1 MILAKLSNKILKLNL
16 FTVACFLIMLLTTST
31 IVFNLVFADL
41 RDVSKERAIKAGNA
55 IPASTISTLI
65 RYKDMESKEYKELF
79 DYAQKFK
86 VDNNAKN
93 VYLLVK
99 KDNSIAYFLVNG
111 SSEEIA
117 SKIGDEY
124 IINEEL
130 AEAFNGTATVFK
142 KINLSKDGAFLSSYA
157 PIKGSMSEVLAVVC
171 IDSDVT
177 MFKSIQ
183 NTLNISF
190 LVLAFISMLLS
201 LGTSMIFSKKLS
213 RNISTI
219 KMSLDKMADGDL
231 TENICIDSKDEFRL
245 IGEAINNFKN
255 KTAITLHSAKQV
267 AESVHIN
274 SENLS
279 SISVEMWSTSSNVTA
294 SIEEVA
300 AGANSQVNDLLNITS
315 IVSDLSSDVENIVI
329 LTKDANYAASNIDSM
344 ANDSDKNLKVL
355 VTSIENIS
363 TAFEGVSKKV
373 ELLGVNINKINDI
386 TDIIN
391 DIAEQTNLLALNAA
405 IEAARAGESGRG
417 FAVVADEIRKLAE
430 QSRDSSKDI
439 NNLVLGISKETD
451 MVITTTSD
459 VNSELIGQTTLIE
472 ESLTSFKNIISAI
485 EAIIP
490 KIENISISTE
500 NINNR
505 KNNVV
510 HMVEKMSSVT
520 AETSASAEEITA
532 SSMLIGVA
540 SEEVSTASKTLNDMT
555 KNLMNEINKF
565 KL

>member
-1 MILAKLSNKILKLNL
+1 
-16 FTVACFLIMLLTTST
+16 MLLITSS

-41 RDVSKERAIKAGNA
+41 RDVSKDRAIKATNV
-55 IPASTISTLI
+55 IPPTTVSTLI
-65 RYKDMESKEYKELF
+65 RYKDMHSKEYKELF
-79 DYAQKFK
+79 DYIQKFK
-86 VDNNAKN
+86 MDNDAKN

-99 KDNSIAYFLVNG
+99 KDNSTAYFLVNG
-111 SSEEIA
+111 SSDTGSA
-117 SKIGDEY
+117 KIGEEY
-124 IINEEL
+124 KINQEMS
-130 AEAFNGTATVFK
+130 EAFNGTPTVLK
-142 KINLSKDGAFLSSYA
+142 KTNISKGGAFLSSYA
-157 PIKGSMSEVLAVVC
+157 PIKGPMSEIIAVVC

-183 NTLNISF
+183 TTLNISF

-201 LGTSMIFSKKLS
+201 LGSSMLFSKKLS
-213 RNISTI
+213 KNISTI
-219 KMSLDKMADGDL
+219 KSSLDKMADGDL
-231 TENICIDSKDEFRL
+231 TANININSKDEFRL

-255 KTAITLHSAKQV
+255 KTAITLQSAKQV
-267 AESVHIN
+267 AEAVHNN
-274 SENLS
+274 SESLS
-279 SISVEMWSTSSNVTA
+279 SISVEMWSTSSNVTV

-300 AGANSQVNDLLNITS
+300 AGANSQVSDLLNISS
-315 IVSDLSSDVENIVI
+315 IVNDLSSDVENIVI

-344 ANDSDKNLKVL
+344 ANDSDKNLKIL
-355 VTSIENIS
+355 VSSIENIS
-363 TAFEGVSKKV
+363 NSFENVSKKIK
-373 ELLGVNINKINDI
+373 LLGININKINDI

-451 MVITTTSD
+451 MVITTTSN
-459 VNSELIGQTTLIE
+459 VNLELIGQTTLIE
-472 ESLTSFKNIISAI
+472 ESLKSFKNIISAV
-485 EAIIP
+485 EDIIP
-490 KIENISISTE
+490 KIENISTSTE

-520 AETSASAEEITA
+520 AETSASAEEITT
-532 SSMLIGVA
+532 SSELMRVS
-540 SEEVSTASKTLNDMT
+540 SEEVSTSSKTLNDMT
-555 KNLMNEINKF
+555 KSLMNEINKF

>member
-1 MILAKLSNKILKLNL
+1 MAKLSNKILKLNL
-16 FTVACFLIMLLTTST
+16 LTVACFLIMLLIAST
-31 IVFNLVFADL
+31 MVFNLVFADL
-41 RDVSKERAIKAGNA
+41 RDVSKDRAIKAGNA
-55 IPASTISTLI
+55 IPSSTVSTLI
-65 RYKDMESKEYKELF
+65 KYKDMDSKEYKELL
-79 DYAQKFK
+79 DYIQKFK
-86 VDNNAKN
+86 MDNNAKN

-99 KDNSIAYFLVNG
+99 KDNSTASLLVNG
-111 SSEEIA
+111 STEANSA
-117 SKIGDEY
+117 KIGAEY
-124 IINEEL
+124 KISQEIS
-130 AEAFNGTATVFK
+130 EAFNGTPTVLK
-142 KINLSKDGAFLSSYA
+142 KTNVSKDGAFLSSYA

-171 IDSDVT
+171 MDSDVT

-190 LVLAFISMLLS
+190 LVLAFISMLFS
-201 LGTSMIFSKKLS
+201 LGASILFSKKLS
-213 RNISTI
+213 KNINII
-219 KMSLDKMADGDL
+219 KNSLDKMADGDL
-231 TENICIDSKDEFRL
+231 TENININSKDEFRL
-245 IGEAINNFKN
+245 IGEAINNFKD
-255 KTAITLHSAKQV
+255 KTAITLQSAKQV
-267 AESVHIN
+267 AEAAHNN

-279 SISVEMWSTSSNVTA
+279 SISIEMWSTSSNVTA

-300 AGANSQVNDLLNITS
+300 AGANSQVTDLLNITS
-315 IVSDLSSDVENIVI
+315 IVNDLSTNVENIVV

-344 ANDSDKNLKVL
+344 ANDSDKNLKIL

-363 TAFEGVSKKV
+363 TSFEDVSKKIK
-373 ELLGVNINKINDI
+373 LLGININKINDI
-386 TDIIN
+386 TNIIN

-430 QSRDSSKDI
+430 QSRDSSNDI
-439 NNLVLGISKETD
+439 NDLVLGISKETD
-451 MVITTTSD
+451 MVITTTSN
-459 VNSELIGQTTLIE
+459 VNSELVSQTALIE
-472 ESLTSFKNIISAI
+472 ESLKSFKNIISAI

-510 HMVEKMSSVT
+510 DMVEKLSSVT
-520 AETSASAEEITA
+520 EETSASAEEITA
-532 SSMLIGVA
+532 SSEQMGAA
-540 SEEVSTASKTLNDMT
+540 SEEVSKSSKTLNDMT

>member
-1 MILAKLSNKILKLNL
+1 MAKLSNKILKLNL
-16 FTVACFLIMLLTTST
+16 LTVACFLIMLLITST

-41 RDVSKERAIKAGNA
+41 KDESKNRAIKAGDA
-55 IPASTISTLI
+55 IPTSTVSTLI
-65 RYKDMESKEYKELF
+65 KYKDMDSKEYKELF
-79 DYAQKFK
+79 DYIQKFK
-86 VDNNAKN
+86 MDNNAKN

-99 KDNSIAYFLVNG
+99 KDSSTAYYLVNG
-111 SSEEIA
+111 SSDVSG
-117 SKIGDEY
+117 SKIGDELK
-124 IINEEL
+124 INDEML
-130 AEAFNGTATVFK
+130 NSFNGTPTALK
-142 KINLSKDGAFLSSYA
+142 KINVSKDGAFLSSYA
-157 PIKGSMSEVLAVVC
+157 PIKGAMSEVLAVVC
-171 IDSDVT
+171 VDSDVT

-183 NTLNISF
+183 TTLNISF
-190 LVLAFISMLLS
+190 LVLAFISMLFS
-201 LGTSMIFSKKLS
+201 LGSSIVFSKKLS

-219 KMSLDKMADGDL
+219 KNSLDKMAEGDL
-231 TENICIDSKDEFRL
+231 TENININSKDEFRL

-255 KTAITLHSAKQV
+255 KTAITLQSAKQV
-267 AESVHIN
+267 AEAVHNN

-315 IVSDLSSDVENIVI
+315 IVNDLSTNVENIVI

-344 ANDSDKNLKVL
+344 ANDSDKNLKIL

-363 TAFEGVSKKV
+363 SSFEDVSKKIK
-373 ELLGVNINKINDI
+373 LLGVNINKINDI
-386 TDIIN
+386 TNIIN

-430 QSRDSSKDI
+430 QSKDSSKDI

-451 MVITTTSD
+451 MVIETTTN

-472 ESLTSFKNIISAI
+472 ESLKSFKNIISAI

-490 KIENISISTE
+490 KIENISTSTE

-510 HMVEKMSSVT
+510 NMVEKMSSVT

-532 SSMLIGVA
+532 SSAQMGIA
-540 SEEVSTASKTLNDMT
+540 SEEVSKSSKTLNEMT

>member
-1 MILAKLSNKILKLNL
+1 MSKLSNKILRLNL
-16 FTVACFLIMLLTTST
+16 LTVVSFLIMLLITST
-31 IVFNLVFADL
+31 IVFNLVFKDL
-41 RDVSKERAIKAGNA
+41 RDESKARAIKAVTA
-55 IPASTISTLI
+55 IPSSTVSTLI
-65 RYKDMESKEYKELF
+65 KYKDMDSKEYKEIF
-79 DYAQKFK
+79 DSIQKFK

-93 VYLLVK
+93 VYLLIK
-99 KDNSIAYFLVNG
+99 KDNSTAYYLVNG
-111 SSEEIA
+111 SSEA
-117 SKIGDEY
+117 NDAKIGTEY
-124 IINEEL
+124 KINEEL
-130 AEAFNGTATVFK
+130 SEAFKGTPSILK
-142 KINLSKDGAFLSSYA
+142 KTNVSKDAAFITSYA
-157 PIKGSMSEVLAVVC
+157 PIKGPMSEVIAVVC
-171 IDSDVT
+171 VDSDVT

-183 NTLNISF
+183 TTLNISF

-201 LGTSMIFSKKLS
+201 LGSSILFSKKLS
-213 RNISTI
+213 INISTI
-219 KMSLDKMADGDL
+219 KNSLDKMADGDL
-231 TENICIDSKDEFRL
+231 RENINIYSKDEFEL

-255 KTAITLHSAKQV
+255 KTAITLQSAKQV
-267 AESVHIN
+267 AEEVHNN

-279 SISVEMWSTSSNVTA
+279 SISIEMLSTSSNVTA

-300 AGANSQVNDLLNITS
+300 AGANSQVSDLLNITS
-315 IVSDLSSDVENIVI
+315 IVSDLSTNVENIVV

-344 ANDSDKNLKVL
+344 ANDSDKNLKIL

-363 TAFEGVSKKV
+363 NSFEDVSKKIK
-373 ELLGVNINKINDI
+373 LLGVNINKINDI
-386 TDIIN
+386 TNIIN

-430 QSRDSSKDI
+430 QSKDSSKDI
-439 NNLVLGISKETD
+439 NSLVLGISKETD
-451 MVITTTSD
+451 MVIATTSN

-472 ESLTSFKNIISAI
+472 ESLRSFKNIISAI

-490 KIENISISTE
+490 KIENISVSTE

-510 HMVEKMSSVT
+510 DMVEKMSSVT

-532 SSMLIGVA
+532 SSEQMGAA
-540 SEEVSTASKTLNDMT
+540 SEQVSNASKTLNDMT

-565 KL
+565 VL

>member
-1 MILAKLSNKILKLNL
+1 M
-16 FTVACFLIMLLTTST
+16 
-31 IVFNLVFADL
+31 
-41 RDVSKERAIKAGNA
+41 
-55 IPASTISTLI
+55 
-65 RYKDMESKEYKELF
+65 
-79 DYAQKFK
+79 
-86 VDNNAKN
+86 
-93 VYLLVK
+93 
-99 KDNSIAYFLVNG
+99 
-111 SSEEIA
+111 
-117 SKIGDEY
+117 
-124 IINEEL
+124 
-130 AEAFNGTATVFK
+130 
-142 KINLSKDGAFLSSYA
+142 
-157 PIKGSMSEVLAVVC
+157 
-171 IDSDVT
+171 DSDVT

-201 LGTSMIFSKKLS
+201 LGASMLFSKKLS
-213 RNISTI
+213 KNISII
-219 KMSLDKMADGDL
+219 KNSLDKMADGDL
-231 TENICIDSKDEFRL
+231 TENININSKDEFRL

-255 KTAITLHSAKQV
+255 KTAITLQSAKQV
-267 AESVHIN
+267 AEAVHNN

-279 SISVEMWSTSSNVTA
+279 SISIEMWSTSSNVTA

-300 AGANSQVNDLLNITS
+300 AGANSQVSDLLNITS
-315 IVSDLSSDVENIVI
+315 IVNDLSTNVENIVV

-344 ANDSDKNLKVL
+344 ANDSDRNLKIL

-363 TAFEGVSKKV
+363 TSFENVSKKIK
-373 ELLGVNINKINDI
+373 LLGVNINKINDI
-386 TDIIN
+386 TNIIN

-451 MVITTTSD
+451 MVITTTSN

-472 ESLTSFKNIISAI
+472 ESLKSFKNIISAI

-505 KNNVV
+505 KDNVV

-532 SSMLIGVA
+532 SSEQMGVA
-540 SEEVSTASKTLNDMT
+540 SEEVSNSSKTLNDMT

>member
-1 MILAKLSNKILKLNL
+1 MAKLSNKILKLNL
-16 FTVACFLIMLLTTST
+16 LTVACFLIMLLIVST
-31 IVFNLVFADL
+31 VVFNLVFADL

-55 IPASTISTLI
+55 IPSLTVSTLI
-65 RYKDMESKEYKELF
+65 KYKDMNSKEYKELF
-79 DYAQKFK
+79 NYIQKFK
-86 VDNNAKN
+86 MDNNAKN
-93 VYLLVK
+93 VSLLVK
-99 KDNSIAYFLVNG
+99 KDNSTAYFLVTG
-111 SSEEIA
+111 SSEKSSA
-117 SKIGDEY
+117 KIGDECK
-124 IINEEL
+124 INEEMS
-130 AEAFNGTATVFK
+130 EAFKGTPTVLK
-142 KINLSKDGAFLSSYA
+142 KTNISKDGAFLSSYA
-157 PIKGSMSEVLAVVC
+157 PIKGSMSEVIAVVC
-171 IDSDVT
+171 MDSDVT

-183 NTLNISF
+183 NTLNLSF
-190 LVLAFISMLLS
+190 LALAFISMLLS
-201 LGTSMIFSKKLS
+201 LGLSMLFSRKLS
-213 RNISTI
+213 KNISTI
-219 KMSLDKMADGDL
+219 KNSLDKMADGDL
-231 TENICIDSKDEFRL
+231 TENININSKDEFRL

-255 KTAITLHSAKQV
+255 KTAITLQSAKQV
-267 AESVHIN
+267 AEAVHNN

-279 SISVEMWSTSSNVTA
+279 SISIEMWSTSSNVTA

-300 AGANSQVNDLLNITS
+300 AGANSQVSDLLNITS
-315 IVSDLSSDVENIVI
+315 IVNDLSANVENIVV
-329 LTKDANYAASNIDSM
+329 LTKDANYAAANIDSL
-344 ANDSDKNLKVL
+344 ANDSDKNLKIL

-363 TAFEGVSKKV
+363 TSFENVSKKIK
-373 ELLGVNINKINDI
+373 LLGVNINKINDI
-386 TDIIN
+386 TNIIN

-430 QSRDSSKDI
+430 QSSDSSKDI

-459 VNSELIGQTTLIE
+459 VNSELIGQTSLIE
-472 ESLTSFKNIISAI
+472 ESLKSFKNIISAI

-532 SSMLIGVA
+532 SSTMMGVA
-540 SEEVSTASKTLNDMT
+540 SEEVSNSSKTLNDMT